1 MKSTIVIYGHKSE
14 LTKADAKRIAF
25 FLGAQTT
32 CTHHIGMAIMNG
44 VENFVLCLPS
54 LKEEGAEKEWQE
66 LFDTFNDM
74 NLTGKCFAIY
84 VPSDSHSTNK
94 INHLKYILYQ
104 RNARHIIN
112 QPVYLSHYSIEDWI
126 SAISPNL

>member
-1 MKSTIVIYGHKSE
+1 MATIIDGKKVS
-14 LTKADAKRIAF
+14 KAIKDEVR
-25 FLGAQTT
+25 
-32 CTHHIGMAIMNG
+32 
-44 VENFVLCLPS
+44 EEVLA